1 LDGRN
6 STVLKNYRSLS
17 EIYVNLI
24 ENGEIKSAMNVK
36 EILEQVSTYIELIDV
51 VFFNFYYKSLKKIIV
66 KKFLQEFILKT
77 KPNYPDHKYL
87 SDAKVEM
94 ENLQKTIRDT
104 RERNFTVYFLTIAAL
119 NNFKFYNLVFLIN
132 SQKLIHFFQIRRRNI
147 VNEICSTEKTYVD
160 CLRDLI
166 NVSIHFISRKLKNNY
181 KKIY

>member
-1 LDGRN
+1 
-6 STVLKNYRSLS
+6 
-17 EIYVNLI
+17 
-24 ENGEIKSAMNVK
+24 
-36 EILEQVSTYIELIDV
+36 
-51 VFFNFYYKSLKKIIV
+51 
-66 KKFLQEFILKT
+66 
-77 KPNYPDHKYL
+77 
-87 SDAKVEM
+87 M

-166 NVSIHFISRKLKNNY
+166 HVSIHFISRKLKNNY